1 MRIACLV
8 AIGVALLALAAP
20 VSARGDEARPASVG
34 AVAQINFGE
43 LFGNENEA
51 DENEPEEGGSEA
63 GAPAQESSGPSLL
76 VVLLLVILALV
87 AARIALFYVRLK
99 RRVRNEGWLALLL
112 PRRPS
117 ARGRAEDL
125 TDRQRILRERWRR
138 SG

>member
-1 MRIACLV
+1 MRVACLV
-8 AIGVALLALAAP
+8 AIGVALLALAWPGETRAASTAP
-20 VSARGDEARPASVG
+20 I
-34 AVAQINFGE
+34 AQINLPEVFGD
-43 LFGNENEA
+43 ENEA
-51 DENEPEEGGSEA
+51 DENEPEEGGPEG
-63 GAPAQESSGPSLL
+63 GAQAQSESSGPSPL
-76 VVLLLVILALV
+76 VVLFLVIVALV

-99 RRVRNEGWLALLL
+99 RRVRNEGWVALLP

>member
-1 MRIACLV
+1 MRIACLL
-8 AIGVALLALAAP
+8 AIGATLLALAAP
-20 VSARGDEARPASVG
+20 ASAHGDETRPAP
-34 AVAQINFGE
+34 VAQINLGE

-51 DENEPEEGGSEA
+51 DENEPEEG

-76 VVLLLVILALV
+76 VVLLLVILALL
-87 AARIALFYVRLK
+87 AARIALFYLRLR

-117 ARGRAEDL
+117 ARGWAEDL
-125 TDRQRILRERWRR
+125 TDRQRIHRERRRR